1 MNTKLAIECLKTQR
15 QFVDDMTKKAL
26 SMAIK
31 ALEAQEWISCKERL
45 PEENLPVLVAVKQKD
60 RLPKWVK
67 EQTYSYVTDID
78 AYDDGDFDTH
88 KNKVVA
94 WKSLPEPYR
103 EDTEKNNPMKG
114 DRYANEDICACHL
127 NLLPTSNRV
136 RGKDVNCE

>member
-15 QFVDDMTKKAL
+15 QFVDDMTKEAL

-103 EDTEKNNPMKG
+103 EDTEK
-114 DRYANEDICACHL
+114 IIL
-127 NLLPTSNRV
+127 
-136 RGKDVNCE
+136 